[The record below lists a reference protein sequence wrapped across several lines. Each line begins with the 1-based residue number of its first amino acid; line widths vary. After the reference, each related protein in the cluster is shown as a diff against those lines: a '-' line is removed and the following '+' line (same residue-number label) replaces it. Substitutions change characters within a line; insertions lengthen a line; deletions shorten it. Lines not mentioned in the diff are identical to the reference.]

1 VGVEEEYAR
10 RVQGMG
16 QAELLAF
23 WGRVKQ
29 RERIEGWAPGRAFEF
44 LLLRAFQLEGAR
56 VVWPY
61 LSAFEQ
67 IDGGIYVDG
76 LACLVEAKDHA
87 EPIGFD
93 AIARLALRMQ
103 RRPPPAV
110 GLLFSTSGFTWP
122 ALKAVTAHPI
132 RNVLLWNDTDIAL
145 ALNHGVRSALR
156 RKWRAA
162 VESGALDQP
171 LHKEDFR

>member
-1 VGVEEEYAR
+1 
-10 RVQGMG
+10 MG

-23 WGRVKQ
+23 WGRVKR

-44 LLLRAFQLEGAR
+44 LMLRAFQLEGAR

-61 LSAFEQ
+61 SSDLEQ
-67 IDGGIYVDG
+67 IDGGIYIDG

-93 AIARLALRMQ
+93 AIAKLALRMQ
-103 RRPPPAV
+103 RRPASAV

-122 ALKAVTAHPI
+122 ALKAVAVHPI
-132 RNVLLWNDTDIAL
+132 RNVLLWSDTDIGL
-145 ALNHGVRSALR
+145 ALNQGVRAALR
-156 RKWRAA
+156 RKWRGA
-162 VESGALDQP
+162 VEAGVVDQP
-171 LHKEDFR
+171 LSKEDVP

>member
-1 VGVEEEYAR
+1 MGVEEEYAR

-61 LSAFEQ
+61 ASPLEQ

-110 GLLFSTSGFTWP
+110 GMLFSTSGFTWP
-122 ALKAVTAHPI
+122 ALKAVAAHPI
-132 RNVLLWNDTDIAL
+132 RNVVLWNDTDISL
-145 ALNHGVRSALR
+145 SLNHGMRSALR

-162 VESGALDQP
+162 VEAGVLNQP